1 MKIKYFLRTLFVV
14 SALSVLSAG
23 FPGAAYAQENTV
35 ENEYQVGAVLFQ
47 QKAAE
52 YRALTYQ
59 AFNLA
64 QMQLDADGELSKT
77 LSEAEREKPRAIVI
91 DIDETAIDNS
101 PAQAKLIRENAA
113 FSIESFFDWK
123 KSMKAKAVPGALDFL
138 KYAKSLGVD
147 IFYVSNV
154 PNSFKEVTIE
164 GLTALGFPDA
174 DDEHV
179 MLITDKS
186 SKEPRRQKVA
196 ETHRIVMLIGDSLND
211 LSVVFEGKSVEE
223 RFAEVDNARKLW
235 GTKYIVIP
243 NPTYGAWESAI
254 YEGKRLSDAEK
265 KAKRHEALEIY

>member
-1 MKIKYFLRTLFVV
+1 MKIKHFLRTLIVV
-14 SALSVLSAG
+14 SAFSVLTLG
-23 FPGAAYAQENTV
+23 FQVDINAQDKTV

-64 QMQLDADGELSKT
+64 QMQLDADKKLIKR
-77 LSEAEREKPRAIVI
+77 LPRSERKKPRAIVI

-101 PAQAKLIRENAA
+101 PSQAKLIKENEA
-113 FSIESFFDWK
+113 FTMESFFDWK
-123 KSMKAKAVPGALDFL
+123 KSMKAKAVPGALEFL
-138 KYAKSLGVD
+138 KYAKSNGID
-147 IFYVSNV
+147 IYYVSNV
-154 PNSFKEVTIE
+154 PNSFKEVTIA
-164 GLTALGFPDA
+164 GLKALGFPDA
-174 DDEHV
+174 NDEHV

-211 LSVVFEGKSVEE
+211 LSVAFEGKSTED
-223 RFAEVDNARKLW
+223 RFAEVDKARQLW

-254 YEGKRLSDAEK
+254 YEGKRLSDIEK
-265 KAKRHEALEIY
+265 KAKRHEALETY

>member
-1 MKIKYFLRTLFVV
+1 MKIKHFFRTLFVV
-14 SALSVLSAG
+14 SAFSVLTIGS
-23 FPGAAYAQENTV
+23 PVKTTAQDTTV

-64 QMQLDADGELSKT
+64 QMQLDADKKLSKR
-77 LSEAEREKPRAIVI
+77 LPRSERKKPRAIVI
-91 DIDETAIDNS
+91 DIDETALDNS
-101 PAQAKLIRENAA
+101 PAQAKLIKENEA
-113 FSIESFFDWK
+113 FTIESFFDWK
-123 KSMKAKAVPGALDFL
+123 KAMKAKPVPGALEFL
-138 KYAKSLGVD
+138 KYAKSKGID
-147 IFYVSNV
+147 IYYVSNV

-164 GLTALGFPDA
+164 GLKLLGFPDA
-174 DDEHV
+174 DGEHV

-211 LSVVFEGKSVEE
+211 LSVVFEGKSVED
-223 RFAEVDNARKLW
+223 RFAEVDKARQLW

-254 YEGKRLSDAEK
+254 YEGKRLSDIEK
-265 KAKRHEALEIY
+265 KAKRHEALETY